1 MGVLRGY
8 GRPGLKRKQ
17 KRDVTVKKEDKKT
30 DGERYCKVSGI
41 NRKED
46 KERER
51 AGSTTRC
58 SDFDTRGKEGQ
69 KEQKN
74 EQEEI

>member
-1 MGVLRGY
+1 MGNDIVKSV
-8 GRPGLKRKQ
+8 GL
-17 KRDVTVKKEDKKT
+17 
-30 DGERYCKVSGI
+30 I
-41 NRKED
+41 
-46 KERER
+46 ER